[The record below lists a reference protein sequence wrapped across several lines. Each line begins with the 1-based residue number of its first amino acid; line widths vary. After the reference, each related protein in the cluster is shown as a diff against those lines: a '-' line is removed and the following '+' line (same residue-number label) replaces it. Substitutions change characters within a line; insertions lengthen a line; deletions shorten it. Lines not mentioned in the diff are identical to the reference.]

1 MISAHKVRQHHTHQG
16 LLGRPD
22 RNRGAHAAGPR
33 AAMDAIIVPAAR
45 AAENLDH
52 AFRLAGEMNC
62 RLAVICSHDVTA
74 GQVEQMAA
82 DRSFGDL
89 MAVDLPDGYDHD
101 PLTFSTTGWLEREL
115 RDACT
120 YASNLSVK
128 RNVGLLLARM
138 LGWRT
143 IFFLDDDIRDIHGS
157 DLRLPL
163 SMLAD
168 CYTTVGLRI
177 TSFPDNSIACHA
189 HRDTGGVQQD
199 VFVSGSSLLV
209 DTRHATGF
217 FPALYNED
225 WLFFY
230 SEASAGRLA
239 TAECGA
245 TQIDYDP
252 YADPDRASWQEFGD
266 LLAEGLYGLLHDH
279 SSLGYAAT
287 RYWADFREARG
298 QFLSDIKLRAGHG
311 AAPASLIASI
321 EAAQKVLAQ
330 ITPEM
335 CVRYIRLW
343 QRDLE
348 RWRRE
353 VRALGRADSAVE
365 ALDRLGLTW
374 RRPEADLLAAASPS
388 PIPTGASGGR
398 RQPIVLRLAEPQ
410 PMAGSGSV
418 LVSADERTSA
428 VVSTRPMQ
436 ALILVDEDTPSST
449 RLKSVLPR
457 WLAGRNARSATAFAD
472 QQLGDVADQPLMTA
486 ELAGRS

>member
-1 MISAHKVRQHHTHQG
+1 MTSEHTVRQHHTHQG

-22 RNRGAHAAGPR
+22 RSRGAHAARPPR
-33 AAMDAIIVPAAR
+33 AALDAVIVPAAR
-45 AAENLDH
+45 TGGNLDQ
-52 AFRLAGEMNC
+52 AFRLARDMNC
-62 RLAVICSHDVTA
+62 QLAVICSHDLTA
-74 GQVEQMAA
+74 GQVQKMAA
-82 DRSFGDL
+82 ARSFEGL
-89 MAVDLPDGYDHD
+89 VAVDLPADYAHD
-101 PLTFSTTGWLEREL
+101 LLTFSTAEWLENEL
-115 RDACT
+115 PDACT

-143 IFFLDDDIRDIHGS
+143 IFFLDDDIRDIHGC
-157 DLRLPL
+157 DLRVPL

-168 CYTTVGLRI
+168 CYTAVGLRI

-217 FPALYNED
+217 FPPLYNED

-230 SEASAGRLA
+230 PEASAGRLA
-239 TAECGA
+239 TAECSA
-245 TQIDYDP
+245 TQIGYDP

-279 SSLGYAAT
+279 SSLGYAT
-287 RYWADFREARG
+287 TGYWADFHDARRR
-298 QFLSDIKLRAGHG
+298 FLDNVLQRAIYR
-311 AAPASLIASI
+311 AAPASVIASI

-335 CVRYIRLW
+335 CVRYIQLW

-348 RWRRE
+348 RWRRRI
-353 VRALGRADSAVE
+353 RALGRADSVPA
-365 ALDRLGLTW
+365 ALARLDLTW
-374 RRPEADLLAAASPS
+374 RRPEREVLAKASPA

-398 RQPIVLRLAEPQ
+398 RQPIVLGLAEPQ
-410 PMAGSGSV
+410 PMAAAVPMSSGKFTP
-418 LVSADERTSA
+418 AAMNT
-428 VVSTRPMQ
+428 TRPM
-436 ALILVDEDTPSST
+436 ILVDETPSNG
-449 RLKSVLPR
+449 RLKSVLPWSR
-457 WLAGRNARSATAFAD
+457 AGRNARSPTSLPATEVENAAD
-472 QQLGDVADQPLMTA
+472 QAGMTA
-486 ELAGRS
+486 GLAGL